1 MMKRILLCVIASMF
15 CGLLFAQQEVGLW
28 ETFDNK
34 RNKPMS
40 HVQIYQ
46 KDGKLYGKIVKAL
59 DKTYTTCTK
68 CSGPDKDKPIVGMII
83 IRGLEKEGSKWKEN
97 DGILDPMSGL
107 LLDGELWMDGPDQ
120 MKVKG
125 SYGFLH
131 DTQTWRRIK

>member
-1 MMKRILLCVIASMF
+1 MLFCRKIKMMKRILLCVIASMF

-68 CSGPDKDKPIVGMII
+68 CSGLTKT
-83 IRGLEKEGSKWKEN
+83 N
-97 DGILDPMSGL
+97 L
-107 LLDGELWMDGPDQ
+107 LLE
-120 MKVKG
+120 
-125 SYGFLH
+125 
-131 DTQTWRRIK
+131 